1 MVRFLIE
8 KEFKHIARHSFLP
21 KLILGF
27 PLMILLV
34 LPWAAT
40 MEVKHININVVDLDH
55 TPLSKRLI
63 QKISASTYFNLSGF
77 STSNRE
83 AINTIE
89 FGKADII
96 LEISPDFER
105 HLVNEGVANVMISS
119 NAVNGVKGGLGAS
132 YLAAILQEYAA
143 ELRNEQT
150 AVGGIVAL
158 PVVQVV
164 DQYRYNPHLNY
175 QKFMVPAIM
184 VLLLTILCGFLPTLN
199 IVSEKEV
206 GTIEQMNVTPVS
218 RFAFIISKLIPYW
231 LIGIVILT
239 FSFGVAASV
248 YRLVP
253 VGHYLTLYFFA
264 TIYIF
269 IVSGLGLIV
278 SNHSATMQQAMFVM
292 FFFLIVMILISGLFT
307 PVASMPK
314 WAQAITI
321 INPLKYF
328 MQVMRAVFL
337 KGSGLGELIPQ
348 LITLLIF
355 AAGAN
360 LWAVLSYRKTA

>member
-21 KLILGF
+21 KMLVGF

-40 MEVKHININVVDLDH
+40 MEVTHININVVDLDH
-55 TPLSKRLI
+55 SPLSKRLI
-63 QKISASTYFNLSGF
+63 QKIDASTYFNLSGL
-77 STSNRE
+77 SANNRE
-83 AINTIE
+83 AMDAVE
-89 FGKADII
+89 MGKADVI
-96 LEISPDFER
+96 LEIRPDFER
-105 HLVNEGVANVMISS
+105 HLVNEGTTQVMISS

-132 YLAAILQEYAA
+132 YLVGILQEYAQ
-143 ELRNEQT
+143 ELRNEH
-150 AVGGIVAL
+150 L
-158 PVVQVV
+158 PVVGITTIPIINIV
-164 DQYRYNPHLNY
+164 DQYRYNPYLNY

-239 FSFGVAASV
+239 LSFGIAFLV
-248 YRLVP
+248 YDLIP
-253 VGHYLTLYFFA
+253 VGSYLTLYFFA
-264 TIYIF
+264 AIYIF
-269 IVSGLGLIV
+269 IVSGLGLVI
-278 SNHSATMQQAMFVM
+278 SNHSTNMQQAMFVM
-292 FFFLIVMILISGLFT
+292 FFFIIVMILISGLFT

-314 WAQAITI
+314 WAQAITVV
-321 INPLKYF
+321 NPLKYF

-337 KGSGLGELIPQ
+337 KGSGIGELIPQ
-348 LITLLIF
+348 LVALLIF
-355 AAGAN
+355 ATVAN